1 MKKLCLFVMGCILVI
16 LVGCHSKNE
25 ETEQIAPFPI
35 LSHFLN
41 MVDEIQSY
49 NTNEREQF
57 IKDALSMKETTSSN
71 PLFENLKS
79 EMESIRFSETGPF
92 LEDTSNQPLNTLTI
106 QYELVIPSELGMQS
120 LSIGYRFSPKIMS
133 DNFQVSLK
141 TPHIEDSIELSL
153 IFRLPSSP
161 IENVFEE
168 QLPTFVTQTPIEM
181 TNLTDHLK
189 QESMSFEEHEGEQG
203 IIYSIHDDETVLNIS
218 YDSQTQLINLLT
230 YYVSDFEKSAYLI
243 EEQATLSITNS
254 RLNQYVFESDIY
266 QKLVDYF
273 EQKLLIGV
281 K

>member
-1 MKKLCLFVMGCILVI
+1 
-16 LVGCHSKNE
+16 
-25 ETEQIAPFPI
+25 
-35 LSHFLN
+35 

-57 IKDALSMKETTSSN
+57 IKDALSIKETTTSN

-79 EMESIRFSETGPF
+79 EMESVRFSETGPF

-273 EQKLLIGV
+273 KQKLS
-281 K
+281 

>member
-1 MKKLCLFVMGCILVI
+1 MKKLCLFVIGCILVI
-16 LVGCHSKNE
+16 LVGCHSKKE
-25 ETEQIAPFPI
+25 ETEQIEPFPI

-57 IKDALSMKETTSSN
+57 IKDALSIKETTTSN

-79 EMESIRFSETGPF
+79 EMESVRFSETGPF

-189 QESMSFEEHEGEQG
+189 QESMSFEEHEGEQ
-203 IIYSIHDDETVLNIS
+203 IYGCNTLMNEEYKDMFYLPVRVAELQTSFSRKQYFWPISFDELKRNNNLS
-218 YDSQTQLINLLT
+218 QAPGWQNYD
-230 YYVSDFEKSAYLI
+230 
-243 EEQATLSITNS
+243 
-254 RLNQYVFESDIY
+254 
-266 QKLVDYF
+266 
-273 EQKLLIGV
+273 
-281 K
+281 